1 MRSLVLTVAGLLLA
15 GAAVVR
21 ADEGNPNMS
30 GAWKLDPARSEL
42 DRTNKDLAL
51 VVEEKAQKIHI
62 KETRG
67 PDPKGDVSE
76 FTCGTLGKECPMQDG
91 GYKAT
96 VAVYYNGPLLV
107 VLKTHGRKDS
117 SVEKQRFS
125 LSPAGDSLVL
135 EIMHIEPE
143 GKAEKLVF
151 TKAQ

>member
-1 MRSLVLTVAGLLLA
+1 MTGNAPPWKRPDVLGFSAKPPTNSPEGLFFSTSA
-15 GAAVVR
+15 TWAH
-21 ADEGNPNMS
+21 DI
-30 GAWKLDPARSEL
+30 
-42 DRTNKDLAL
+42 
-51 VVEEKAQKIHI
+51 EKQ
-62 KETRG
+62 TRG
-67 PDPKGDVSE
+67 PNPKEDVSE

-117 SVEKQRFS
+117 LVEKQRFS

-135 EIMHIEPE
+135 EIMHTEPE
-143 GKAEKLVF
+143 SKAERLVF